1 MGCWLWRFR
10 GPIGI
15 RQGGFAERG
24 GRGRDSARPIFRRN
38 DPCCAAQAR
47 EPKAQTMK
55 RNRPRTTDEFVAA
68 WKQSG
73 GSPTVVMNLLG
84 YTSTTA
90 VSNRRAYI
98 EKHHGIRLL
107 SASPQSE
114 RSASILRSK
123 SGRRFNVEI
132 DSGIIVVGSDAH
144 VWPGTLT
151 TAQRGFIKQISDIQ
165 PDIVIMNGDVFDGA
179 RVSRFPAG
187 IWDQEDRPAVQGEIE
202 ACQEFLARVKD
213 AAPRAKRIWTW
224 GNHDARFEMRLAAQ
238 NPEYKGV
245 KGFALGDHFPE
256 WQFCMAVF
264 VNPDDKIPL
273 VTKHRMGG
281 GIGAKRLNT
290 MKARTHTCTGHLHSL
305 GAQEFTAYT
314 GTSYG
319 IDSGTLADPDGKQF
333 DYTEEGPKDW
343 RSGHRSSPTT

>member
-1 MGCWLWRFR
+1 MTAARCSDDQFIAAWQETGGSIATIRERF
-10 GPIGI
+10 
-15 RQGGFAERG
+15 GFA
-24 GRGRDSARPIFRRN
+24 S
-38 DPCCAAQAR
+38 
-47 EPKAQTMK
+47 
-55 RNRPRTTDEFVAA
+55 NR
-68 WKQSG
+68 
-73 GSPTVVMNLLG
+73 VVL
-84 YTSTTA
+84 
-90 VSNRRAYI
+90 NRRAGI
-98 EKHHGIRLL
+98 EKKRGITLT
-107 SASPQSE
+107 SASMNSN
-114 RSASILRSK
+114 RNAALTRSK
-123 SGRRFNVEI
+123 NGRRISLEI
-132 DSGIIVVGSDAH
+132 DSELIVVGSDAH

-151 TAQRGFIKQISDIQ
+151 TAQRGFIKLIGDLKPGVI
-165 PDIVIMNGDVFDGA
+165 IMNGDVFDGA

-187 IWDQEDRPAVQGEIE
+187 IWDQEDRPDVKQEIE
-202 ACQEFLARVKD
+202 ACQEFLAKVKD

-224 GNHDARFEMRLAAQ
+224 GNHDARFEMRLAAE
-238 NPEYKGV
+238 NPQYKGV

-305 GAQEFTAYT
+305 GCQEFTAYT

-319 IDSGTLADPDGKQF
+319 VDSGTLADPDGKQF

-343 RSGHRSSPTT
+343 RSGHPVLTYHKRNLLRPEFAQVVDDDSVEFRGQVIRV